1 MNKTMYYYS
10 FDDMFSVG
18 TYASSIVEY
27 LSSRW
32 VEYNPNISDITFF
45 AKWLATYVM
54 PYYHDC
60 TYYISESSHAVE
72 ETYIKMWRYYN
83 AHIVEMIDIYNWY
96 TDNKSKLLN
105 NTVASTTTNK
115 ASVTPQD
122 GEDYVDDYPTT
133 IGKTVTETAN
143 KTNLDQLNM
152 LVKKYKNYMQGF
164 VEQFLKEERV
174 FYTGE

>member
-1 MNKTMYYYS
+1 
-10 FDDMFSVG
+10 
-18 TYASSIVEY
+18 
-27 LSSRW
+27 
-32 VEYNPNISDITFF
+32 
-45 AKWLATYVM
+45 
-54 PYYHDC
+54 
-60 TYYISESSHAVE
+60 
-72 ETYIKMWRYYN
+72 
-83 AHIVEMIDIYNWY
+83 MIDIYNWY